1 MKGDFD
7 GIPYV
12 LGLAHVVW
20 LLIVRRLRFWL
31 EVPQRLTLT
40 RHPHP
45 TTGCA
50 APRASSSGAVRP
62 PIGIGGPVIPIAW
75 LDDVVLL
82 HRRYGS

>member
-40 RHPHP
+40 RHP
-45 TTGCA
+45 TQRA
-50 APRASSSGAVRP
+50 APRRAPAHRVRSARRSGSV
-62 PIGIGGPVIPIAW
+62 G
-75 LDDVVLL
+75 L
-82 HRRYGS
+82 